1 MIKLFS
7 VISLTVKLIIA
18 TTELTSVSQKYS
30 VKIDTSVN
38 FSLHSSWLI
47 GHYEVKSRFKCLA
60 KCNLISSCYSVTYN
74 TDSNSINNCALFSK
88 VFLKNEL
95 ILLKSTNLYFKECK
109 INGNQDQF

>member
-18 TTELTSVSQKYS
+18 TELVSVSQRYS

-38 FSLHSSWLI
+38 CSLHSTWLI

-60 KCNLISSCYSVTYN
+60 KCNLITNCYSVTYN
-74 TDSNSINNCALFSK
+74 MDTNSASNSCALYSK
-88 VFLKNEL
+88 IFLTSELISLKN
-95 ILLKSTNLYFKECK
+95 TNMYFKAQCK
-109 INGNQDQF
+109 INI